1 MPPEARASVTNPDM
15 KPSLPN
21 ERAWRA
27 AEIPAGNGH
36 ATALGLARLYAMPAN
51 GGAFDGVTLMRSATV
66 AALNTVQTERV
77 DLGVGLAPR
86 WRNGVHGSVLEMF
99 GPNPEAF
106 GHCGWGGAFGC
117 ADVQNRVSIGYVIN
131 QMGDRSIG
139 DPRGAALSA
148 ALYECL

>member
-1 MPPEARASVTNPDM
+1 
-15 KPSLPN
+15 
-21 ERAWRA
+21 
-27 AEIPAGNGH
+27 
-36 ATALGLARLYAMPAN
+36 
-51 GGAFDGVTLMRSATV
+51 MRPATV

-77 DLGVGLAPR
+77 DLGVGIAPR

-99 GPNPEAF
+99 GPNPDAF

-117 ADVQNRVSIGYVIN
+117 ADAQNHVSMGYVIN

-148 ALYECL
+148 AVYACL